1 MSSSIFKKSVSNF
14 YLLLLLIGLSIGSI
28 VLDLKYS
35 NSNYIRIIINDF
47 LITPIQYL
55 ASTPSTFFTK
65 FVEEKRTIEELEIQ
79 IEDLQRQNTAM
90 KINLQRID
98 VLENEVSRLR
108 SIKKKAG
115 ANLKNIKIAQITQMD
130 VIPNKKSVQ
139 INIGSD
145 YSTQIGQTVMGV
157 KGLLGQVVEVNVY
170 TSKVLL
176 ITDTDSNV
184 PAKVARTGQQV
195 IIKGRSQD
203 DMLEIPFLPNDS
215 EIASGD
221 LLVTSGQAKR
231 FIPSLKIGRVVEVI
245 RNEGERFSEVV
256 IQPLEDINNISEVIL
271 SSDEK

>member
-14 YLLLLLIGLSIGSI
+14 YLLLLLIGLSISSI
-28 VLDLKYS
+28 ILDLKYS

-55 ASTPSTFFTK
+55 ASTPSTFFTE
-65 FVEEKRTIEELEIQ
+65 FVEEKRTIEELELQ
-79 IEDLQRQNTAM
+79 IEELQRQNTAM

-108 SIKKKAG
+108 SIKKKTDV
-115 ANLKNIKIAQITQMD
+115 NLKNIKIAQITQMD

-184 PAKVARTGQQV
+184 PAKIARTGQQV

-215 EIASGD
+215 EVESGD

-245 RNEGERFSEVV
+245 RNEGERFSEVI

>member
-1 MSSSIFKKSVSNF
+1 VSSSIFKKSVSNF
-14 YLLLLLIGLSIGSI
+14 YLLMLLISFSIASI

-35 NSNYIRIIINDF
+35 NSNYIRIVINDF

-65 FVEEKRTIEELEIQ
+65 FVEEKKTIEELRLQ
-79 IEDLQRQNTAM
+79 IENLQKENTAM

-108 SIKKKAG
+108 SIKKNADFS
-115 ANLKNIKIAQITQMD
+115 LKNIKIAQITQMD

-145 YSTQIGQTVMGV
+145 YNARIGQTVMGV
-157 KGLLGQVVEVNVY
+157 KGLLGQIVEVNVY

-176 ITDTDSNV
+176 ITDIDSNV
-184 PAKVARTGQQV
+184 PAKIARTGQQI

-203 DMLEIPFLPNDS
+203 DMLEIPFLPSDS
-215 EIASGD
+215 EIESGD

-231 FIPSLKIGRVVEVI
+231 FIPSLKIGRVVEVT
-245 RNEGERFSEVV
+245 RNEGERFSQVI
-256 IQPLEDINNISEVIL
+256 IQPLEDINNVSEVII
-271 SSDEK
+271 SVDEK

>member
-1 MSSSIFKKSVSNF
+1 M
-14 YLLLLLIGLSIGSI
+14 GLSISSI

-35 NSNYIRIIINDF
+35 NSNYVRIIINDF

-65 FVEEKRTIEELEIQ
+65 FVEEKRTIEKLELQ
-79 IEDLQRQNTAM
+79 IENLQKQNTAM

-108 SIKKKAG
+108 SIKKKADVS
-115 ANLKNIKIAQITQMD
+115 LKNIKIAQITQMD

-145 YSTQIGQTVMGV
+145 YNTQIGQTVMGV

-184 PAKVARTGQQV
+184 PAKIARTGQQV

-215 EIASGD
+215 EIESGD

-231 FIPSLKIGRVVEVI
+231 FIPSLKIGRVVDVI

-271 SSDEK
+271 SSEEE

>member
-14 YLLLLLIGLSIGSI
+14 YLLLLLMGLSISSI

-35 NSNYIRIIINDF
+35 NSNYVRIIINDF

-65 FVEEKRTIEELEIQ
+65 FVEEKRTIEKLELQ
-79 IEDLQRQNTAM
+79 IENLQKQNTAM

-108 SIKKKAG
+108 SIKKKADVS
-115 ANLKNIKIAQITQMD
+115 LKNIKIAQITQMD

-145 YSTQIGQTVMGV
+145 YNTQIGQTVMGV

-184 PAKVARTGQQV
+184 PAKIARTGQQV
-195 IIKGRSQD
+195 IINGRSQD

-215 EIASGD
+215 EIESGD

-231 FIPSLKIGRVVEVI
+231 FIPSLKIGRVVDVI

-271 SSDEK
+271 SSEEE

>member
-14 YLLLLLIGLSIGSI
+14 YLLLLLMGLSISSI

-35 NSNYIRIIINDF
+35 NSNYVRIIINDF

-65 FVEEKRTIEELEIQ
+65 FVEEKRTIEKLELQ
-79 IEDLQRQNTAM
+79 IENLQKQNTAM

-108 SIKKKAG
+108 SIKKKADVS
-115 ANLKNIKIAQITQMD
+115 LKNIKIAQITQMD

-145 YSTQIGQTVMGV
+145 YNTQIGQTVMGV

-184 PAKVARTGQQV
+184 PAKIARTGQQV

-215 EIASGD
+215 EIESGD

-231 FIPSLKIGRVVEVI
+231 FIPSLKIGRVVDVI

-271 SSDEK
+271 SSEEE